1 MARRNKVMCARRA
14 DARLA
19 VTCALVLAWTCELRR
34 VHATWYTAD
43 GRRCL
48 DRFDVGGDGRTV
60 VSACVPYRDTGV
72 MWCRAE
78 DGFWG
83 ACAENVEAMVDVAE
97 PNAIRRAAK
106 TLGDPQATNAGKREA
121 MKLLDATSALVLCV
135 LADEPFEIDG
145 VVMDNPLGTYLAAQN
160 QPSSVPLSAP
170 SPPPPPPPSPPP
182 PPPPPLSPPPPS
194 SRCVARTNVRWQS
207 PQADGSYEFGMDVYV
222 VLTSGADI
230 SNGWEILFKFSSPD
244 VMLYS
249 NSAYGASAS
258 ITYDSSGERM
268 FRLRDRGYDG
278 ALTLYS
284 TRRIGFNTR
293 ARARRALNLS
303 YIQINGEACDIAR
316 AQ

>member
-121 MKLLDATSALVLCV
+121 MKLLDATSALVLRV

-182 PPPPPLSPPPPS
+182 PPPPLSPPPPS

-222 VLTSGADI
+222 GLTSGADI

-258 ITYDSSGERM
+258 IAYDSSGERM

-278 ALTLYS
+278 ALALYS

-303 YIQINGEACDIAR
+303 YIQINGEVCDIAR

>member
-121 MKLLDATSALVLCV
+121 MKLLDATSALVLRV

-170 SPPPPPPPSPPP
+170 
-182 PPPPPLSPPPPS
+182 SPPPPS

>member
-1 MARRNKVMCARRA
+1 MARRNKVLGARRT
-14 DARLA
+14 DARARLV
-19 VTCALVLAWTCELRR
+19 VTCALVLACTCELRR

-83 ACAENVEAMVDVAE
+83 ACAENVEAAVDVAE

-121 MKLLDATSALVLCV
+121 MELLDVTSTLVLRV
-135 LADEPFEIDG
+135 LADEQFEIDG
-145 VVMDNPLGTYLAAQN
+145 VVTENPLKTYLAARN
-160 QPSSVPLSAP
+160 QPLSAP
-170 SPPPPPPPSPPP
+170 SPPPSPPP
-182 PPPPPLSPPPPS
+182 PPPLPPPPSPPPPS

-258 ITYDSSGERM
+258 IAYDSSGERM

-293 ARARRALNLS
+293 ARARRALDLS
-303 YIQINGEACDIAR
+303 YIQINGEVCDIAR

>member
-121 MKLLDATSALVLCV
+121 MKLLDATSALVLRV

-303 YIQINGEACDIAR
+303 YIQINGEVCDIAC